1 MSCTKRAPCK
11 GAPYTYLWFKH
22 SVLMTFAKVLASAF
36 KPATA
41 ITCVARTPSLYIHG
55 TCSLSGG
62 RVEAVEAVRHRDD
75 AIAATTSR

>member
-41 ITCVARTPSLYIHG
+41 ITCVAWMPSRE

>member
-1 MSCTKRAPCK
+1 
-11 GAPYTYLWFKH
+11 
-22 SVLMTFAKVLASAF
+22 MTFAKVLASAF

-41 ITCVARTPSLYIHG
+41 MTCVARTLLYVHG